1 MNEFLCLV
9 LPRIEHVI
17 PSLRMSVAHM
27 LVRFGCCRIPTLLLP
42 SVIYIMGKVDPNS
55 PLMVSNWESP
65 IDDNELEVVVE
76 SDPSQ

>member
-1 MNEFLCLV
+1 
-9 LPRIEHVI
+9 
-17 PSLRMSVAHM
+17 M

-65 IDDNELEVVVE
+65 IDDNELEVVAE